1 MAGKKKVANPMAAP
15 PSQARNGYERMGEWL
30 ASWIPGARFD
40 PSKMDYNTVPQQSRQ
55 NFANNM
61 DTMRQAFGFAPLQ
74 QQNAVVR
81 WEGQPPAA
89 DPNLKRNLP
98 VQYVPGMPQPTLQ
111 GSMMPASSMP
121 AQPPMF
127 AGLMVPQTGQM
138 GLSNAPL
145 AARANA
151 TPQIPNYP
159 GLRAENPNNP
169 MWAQA
174 NANVLA
180 DADIRSRMTAARGQ
194 ITANLPPNQY
204 ARTSNP
210 MDTSRQYVNQQMS
223 GLGYQAG
230 AGINPA
236 IAAQQN
242 RGTDFRNGA
251 GGAIGAGMAARF
263 GATGAMNPM
272 GQPAGTY
279 DMQVGG
285 YGSPVQYNPMRNPTE
300 VLGEMRQRA
309 LDSLD
314 GDRNFK
320 GSYVNERGALTS
332 RQNFLRE
339 QARAAAAA
347 GDNQMAA
354 QYDSDAAAI
363 EANMQAKAAAQK
375 IRQQK
380 YRDEN
385 NGGVRDFVA
394 RRENRALKR
403 QAQWLRQSG
412 IDPGSAE
419 AASLAP
425 SVYAGVRALRE
436 RKPGGGASNP
446 MQAPFDPGGA
456 PRTPKNEQ
464 TVLQY
469 DNEAL
474 SGGVDAQ
481 GNPKPPVPLYSAL
494 GITSPDDMTI
504 NNAHDGMLSLLS
516 EGKTLD
522 MGDLKELRKFA
533 ASRKQRWG
541 EQEYARLTSFSGR
554 GFIDPDKNAAA
565 AESAQYENAWKQLA
579 ELPDDD
585 AALTKWYSDY
595 MGMFQRNNARF
606 EQSLQQHNSGYAS
619 G

>member
-30 ASWIPGARFD
+30 ASWIPGAQFD
-40 PSKMDYNTVPQQSRQ
+40 PSKTNYNTVPQQSRM
-55 NFANNM
+55 NFEDNM
-61 DTMRQAFGFAPLQ
+61 DTMRKAFGFSPLQ
-74 QQNAVVR
+74 QRNAVVT

-98 VQYVPGMPQPTLQ
+98 VQYVPGMPQPTFQ

-127 AGLMVPQTGQM
+127 AGLSVPPAGPM
-138 GLSNAPL
+138 GFSNAPL
-145 AARANA
+145 AARANG
-151 TPQIPNYP
+151 TPQIQNYP
-159 GLRAENPNNP
+159 SIRAENPNNP

-174 NANVLA
+174 NADVLA
-180 DADIRSRMTAARGQ
+180 ASDMRSRMLAARGQ
-194 ITANLPPNQY
+194 ITSNLPPNQY

-210 MDTSRQYVNQQMS
+210 MDTSQQYVGQQMS
-223 GLGYQAG
+223 ALGYQPG

-251 GGAIGAGMAARF
+251 GGAIGAGMAGRF

-309 LDSLD
+309 LDSLN

-320 GSYVNERGALTS
+320 GSYVNEKGALTS

-354 QYDSDAAAI
+354 QYDSEASAI

-403 QAQWLRQSG
+403 QAQWLRQNG

-436 RKPGGGASNP
+436 RKPQGGASNP

-474 SGGVDAQ
+474 NGGVDAL
-481 GNPKPPVPLYSAL
+481 GNQKPPVPLYSSL
-494 GITSPDDMTI
+494 GITHTDEMTV
-504 NNAHDGMLSLLS
+504 NNVHQGLQSALA
-516 EGKTLD
+516 EGKTLSID
-522 MGDLKELRKFA
+522 DLRELRKFA
-533 ASRKQRWG
+533 ASREQRWG
-541 EQEYARLTSFSGR
+541 KDEYASLSSWNNADPVTQR
-554 GFIDPDKNAAA
+554 GYESMWKELAKLPDK
-565 AESAQYENAWKQLA
+565 
-579 ELPDDD
+579 D
-585 AALTKWYSDY
+585 ASLMDWFNRYKTVP
-595 MGMFQRNNARF
+595 QRHQMPF
-606 EQSLQQHNSGYAS
+606 EPVPFAS
-619 G
+619 Y

>member
-40 PSKMDYNTVPQQSRQ
+40 PSKTNYNTVPQQSRM
-55 NFANNM
+55 NFEDNM
-61 DTMRQAFGFAPLQ
+61 DSMRKTFGFSPLQ
-74 QQNAVVR
+74 QRNAVVT

-127 AGLMVPQTGQM
+127 AGLVVPQTGQM

-180 DADIRSRMTAARGQ
+180 DADIRSRMTTARGQ

-251 GGAIGAGMAARF
+251 GGAIGAGMASRF
-263 GATGAMNPM
+263 GAIGAMNPM

-309 LDSLD
+309 LDSLN

-385 NGGVRDFVA
+385 GGVRDFVA

-403 QAQWLRQSG
+403 QAQWLRRNG

-425 SVYAGVRALRE
+425 AVYAGVRALRE
-436 RKPGGGASNP
+436 RKPGGASNP

-464 TVLQY
+464 AVLQY

-494 GITSPDDMTI
+494 GITTPDEMTVTNAHAGLQRMLDNGQSPDI
-504 NNAHDGMLSLLS
+504 A
-516 EGKTLD
+516 
-522 MGDLKELRKFA
+522 DLQELRKFA

-541 EQEYARLTSFSGR
+541 KDITIDSWDMNGETRKQFEGLWQELANLPADDRALADWFNRYSAARPQPFLG
-554 GFIDPDKNAAA
+554 GQANP
-565 AESAQYENAWKQLA
+565 AWR
-579 ELPDDD
+579 
-585 AALTKWYSDY
+585 
-595 MGMFQRNNARF
+595 MGP
-606 EQSLQQHNSGYAS
+606 G
-619 G
+619 